1 MELAASRNSITIRWV
16 SFGHVRSNIAFQLF
30 KEAIM
35 HHETS
40 QETTVGMHK
49 GSSPTQAIA
58 SLKEWGIIQ
67 GVSWWM
73 HKQRSYFN
81 KDCVQAFKD
90 GKHVHLYIFLTLWE
104 QGKWDNTPPLTLPLI
119 ERLVKAFKTHR
130 TEIDFD
136 TGCVNGFV
144 KVLSRA

>member
-1 MELAASRNSITIRWV
+1 MELAVSRNSITIRWV

-58 SLKEWGIIQ
+58 SLKE
-67 GVSWWM
+67 
-73 HKQRSYFN
+73 
-81 KDCVQAFKD
+81 
-90 GKHVHLYIFLTLWE
+90 
-104 QGKWDNTPPLTLPLI
+104 
-119 ERLVKAFKTHR
+119 
-130 TEIDFD
+130 
-136 TGCVNGFV
+136 
-144 KVLSRA
+144 